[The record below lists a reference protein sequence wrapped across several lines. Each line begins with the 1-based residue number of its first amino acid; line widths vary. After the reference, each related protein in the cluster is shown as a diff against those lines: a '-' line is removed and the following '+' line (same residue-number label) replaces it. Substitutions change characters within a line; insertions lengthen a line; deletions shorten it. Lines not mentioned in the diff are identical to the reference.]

1 MSYVAII
8 TLYVQQFFL
17 HIYSNNVKKLF
28 NFSHVSNCKDMLVIK
43 ITPLYNFLNIFQ
55 DTSRIKKVN
64 FCRISTT
71 FLINDVLDSKI
82 TFFDNFFRIDVIM
95 ISPFSY
101 ELEVGL

>member
-1 MSYVAII
+1 
-8 TLYVQQFFL
+8 
-17 HIYSNNVKKLF
+17 
-28 NFSHVSNCKDMLVIK
+28 MLVIK
-43 ITPLYNFLNIFQ
+43 ITPLYNILNIFQ
-55 DTSRIKKVN
+55 GYTSRIKKVN